1 MQEENQLSQV
11 LRRERMR
18 SGMTVRDLA
27 EAAGIPSSTISRL
40 ETGDVL
46 APKPKQLQ
54 QLARALNIDVEE
66 LYATAGYLAI
76 SELPGL
82 RPYLRA
88 KFGLSDQALGQVEG
102 YVQALRDQ
110 TSEQEERK
118 HDGDKDT

>member
-1 MQEENQLSQV
+1 MQEQNQLSQV

-27 EAAGIPSSTISRL
+27 EAASIPPSTISRL
-40 ETGDVL
+40 ETGEVV

-66 LYATAGYLAI
+66 LYATAGYLSI

-110 TSEQEERK
+110 TSEQEERR
-118 HDGDKDT
+118 HDGDKAT